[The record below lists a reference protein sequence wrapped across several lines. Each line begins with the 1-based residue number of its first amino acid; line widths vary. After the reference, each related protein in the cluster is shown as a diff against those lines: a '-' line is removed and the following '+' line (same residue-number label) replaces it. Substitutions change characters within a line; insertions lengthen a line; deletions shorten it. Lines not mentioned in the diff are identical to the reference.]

1 MSKWKE
7 LISEAQKLY
16 KNCELCPWE
25 CRINRFHEEGKCGL
39 NYLSRVFYE
48 GVLYGE
54 EIEISPCYGI
64 FFAGCN
70 LKCIFC
76 ECGQYQ
82 ANPRLGRR
90 ATIKGMVSSIKEH
103 GDNVKSLQFIGGE
116 PSLHLLQLLK
126 IMQRMGRSYAP
137 MTVLNTNMYFSDKA
151 RLILHEIIDTFL
163 ADFHFGNDTCAYHLS
178 GAKDYCATVFKN
190 IQWAL
195 ERRIR
200 VIVRHLIMP
209 GHLECCMVPVL
220 NYVKEMPGVQF
231 SALFNYY
238 PCFEATK
245 DVRINR
251 RLSQA
256 EKEAALEL
264 LERNNIKQNQGN
276 IQEYCFSNP
285 SESNEVEIM
294 IDSEGSVI
302 IQYVTGDM
310 LRLASELN
318 PENKEFAKRKKILLG
333 DK

>member
-1 MSKWKE
+1 M
-7 LISEAQKLY
+7 IREAQKLY
-16 KNCELCPWE
+16 TKCVLCPWE
-25 CRINRFHEEGKCGL
+25 CKINRFHEKGKCGL
-39 NYLSRVFYE
+39 GNISRVFYE

-54 EIEISPCYGI
+54 EIDISPCYGI

-70 LKCIFC
+70 LKCTFC

-82 ANPRLGRR
+82 ADPGLARR

-103 GDNVKSLQFIGGE
+103 RNNAGSLQFIGGE
-116 PSLHLLQLLK
+116 PSLQVLQLLK
-126 IMQRMGRSYAP
+126 IMQRIKKSSMP
-137 MTVLNTNMYFSDKA
+137 PVVMNTNMYFSDRA
-151 RLILHEIIDTFL
+151 RILLEEITDIFL
-163 ADFHFGNDTCAYHLS
+163 ADFHFGNDICAYHLS
-178 GAKDYCATVFKN
+178 GAKDYCVTVFRN

-220 NYVKEMPGVQF
+220 NFVKQMPGVQF

-256 EKEAALEL
+256 EKEEACEL
-264 LERNNIKQNQGN
+264 LEKNNIMQNPEITHEN
-276 IQEYCFSNP
+276 FFANP
-285 SESNEVEIM
+285 PEQSEVEIM
-294 IDSEGSVI
+294 IDHEGSVI

-310 LRLASELN
+310 LRIASELN
-318 PENKEFAKRKKILLG
+318 PKNKEFAKRKKILLG